1 MPTRPTTGT
10 RLAATRPATGT
21 PAPPAAEDVHP
32 VPYYSQWASPELVR
46 EIVTGGL
53 SATED
58 PKWQSYGASSPEEY
72 DWWSWRLCGM
82 ACLRMCL
89 AHWRQPVPTAM
100 ELAAGCERAGA
111 YVRRED
117 GGLDGLIYAPFARH
131 VEANWPLTAECR
143 PGLPSS
149 EIPQLLARGRLLML
163 SVHPSVRE
171 LHPSPPGRGGHL
183 VLAVGATPGALLIH
197 NPSGFP
203 GESQEYARI
212 PWDDLDRF
220 YAGRGIVLGLKDRPR
235 PTA

>member
-1 MPTRPTTGT
+1 MPTHRTTATPGPTT
-10 RLAATRPATGT
+10 A
-21 PAPPAAEDVHP
+21 PAPQATVTDVVHP

-53 SATED
+53 SATRD
-58 PKWQSYGASSPEEY
+58 PKWASYGASSPEEY

-89 AHWRQPVPTAM
+89 AHWGQPVPTAM

-131 VEANWPLTAECR
+131 VEASWPLTAECR
-143 PGLPSS
+143 PGLDVS
-149 EIPQLLARGRLLML
+149 EIPQLLAKGRLLML

-183 VLAVGATPGALLIH
+183 VLAVGATPDALLVH

-212 PWDDLDRF
+212 PWADLDRF
-220 YAGRGIVLGLKDRPR
+220 YAGRGVVLGLKDRS
-235 PTA
+235 